1 MTNKEVAE
9 MVAEIGLPY
18 AYYEFPDDTEQV
30 PPFVCFFYPDDDDF
44 MADNENYV
52 NIRRLVVELYSD
64 EKRFDLED
72 TVKSV
77 LNSHGLTFAREE
89 TYISAERM
97 WQVTFDMEVIING

>member
-18 AYYEFPDDTEQV
+18 AYYEFPDDTEQA

-44 MADNENYV
+44 TADNENYV

-77 LNSHGLTFAREE
+77 LKSHDLTFARSE
-89 TYISAERM
+89 TYIPTERM
-97 WQVTFDMEVIING
+97 WQVTFETEVIING